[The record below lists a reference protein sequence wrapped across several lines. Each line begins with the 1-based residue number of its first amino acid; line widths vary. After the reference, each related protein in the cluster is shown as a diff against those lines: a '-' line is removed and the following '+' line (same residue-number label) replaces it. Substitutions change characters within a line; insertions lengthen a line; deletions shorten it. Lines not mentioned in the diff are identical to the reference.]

1 MRILSSLIVGLCLL
15 IGLALAGYLVGKGGT
30 RFKGDLRTVTVKG
43 LAEREVK
50 ADQVVWRL
58 AFRHASNDMREA
70 QARVATD
77 RDAALAFL
85 RQQAVA
91 EGDITREPTRTLD
104 KQAREYGGGPG
115 ENPLRYIATGA
126 VVVKSADVAK
136 VQAAIAQ
143 VDALLQAGIVLDAQ
157 QEGGAANPRYVLSRF
172 NDLRPALLADATRNA
187 RTTAEQFAADGGA
200 RIGAIRSAN
209 QGVIQI
215 FGPDGSD
222 ESSPYSPTSSPV
234 KRVRV
239 VSTLEF
245 DLH

>member
-1 MRILSSLIVGLCLL
+1 MRHLSSFIIGASLIVGL
-15 IGLALAGYLVGKGGT
+15 GLAGYLVGKGGT
-30 RFKGDLRTVTVKG
+30 RFKAEVRSVTVKG

-70 QARVATD
+70 QGRVAAD

-85 RQQAVA
+85 KAQGVPDADV
-91 EGDITREPTRTLD
+91 TRETTRTLD
-104 KQAREYGGGPG
+104 KAAREYGGGQG
-115 ENPLRYIATGA
+115 ESPLRYIATGA
-126 VVVKSADVAK
+126 VVVQS
-136 VQAAIAQ
+136 AQ
-143 VDALLQAGIVLDAQ
+143 VDKLQAVIAQADQLLQAGIVLDAQ
-157 QEGGAANPRYVLSRF
+157 GEGGPANPRFVLARF
-172 NDLRPALLADATRNA
+172 NDLRPALLADATKNA
-187 RTTAEQFAADGGA
+187 RLTAEQFAADGGA

-245 DLH
+245 DLL